1 MKKTVLA
8 ISSAILIFAFF
19 SLYLSSGQGMAMLGW
34 PGSAIAQEQG
44 AEKVMF
50 KVRCYDE
57 GKAALRGMKGIQRI
71 ETGFHYLH
79 ETDTVYFDPKVI
91 TVEDMEAALKR
102 AGTYLETMQEQGR
115 N

>member
-1 MKKTVLA
+1 MNKTVF
-8 ISSAILIFAFF
+8 AILSGGLILAVCFF
-19 SLYLSSGQGMAMLGW
+19 SLSSGQGMGRPGW
-34 PGSAIAQEQG
+34 PGTAIAQEQG
-44 AEKVMF
+44 TKKVIF
-50 KVRCYDE
+50 RVRCYDE

-91 TVEDMEAALKR
+91 TVEDMEAALKQ

>member
-1 MKKTVLA
+1 MKKIIFAICGVLSLA
-8 ISSAILIFAFF
+8 IF
-19 SLYLSSGQGMAMLGW
+19 SFYLFSGQGMGVLVL
-34 PGSAIAQEQG
+34 PGPAAAQEQG
-44 AEKVMF
+44 MEKVIF

-79 ETDTVYFDPKVI
+79 ETDTVYFDPKVV
-91 TVEDMEAALKR
+91 TVEDMEAALQQ
-102 AGTYLETMQEQGR
+102 AGTYLETIREKER